1 MVALIGR
8 SVIRRGISNSSNNF
22 KSLYMTKEEIMY
34 VLEVIKPYFERFK
47 KEQVLRMTPTDNVTF
62 REIYQKEMGKPLPTC
77 STCVVDGM
85 LSMIIRAEQQVKEL
99 ATIADDEQTIKP
111 KRKRSAKTHK
121 DLSEGDGL

>member
-1 MVALIGR
+1 MSILLDVVTMVALIRGG
-8 SVIRRGISNSSNNF
+8 IICRGISNIRNNF

-34 VLEVIKPYFERFK
+34 ILEVIKPYFERFK

-62 REIYQKEMGKPLPTC
+62 REIYLKEMGKPLPTC

-99 ATIADDEQTIKP
+99 ATIADDEQPVAKP
-111 KRKRSAKTHK
+111 KRKRK
-121 DLSEGDGL
+121 SE

>member
-1 MVALIGR
+1 MSIILDGLNMVALIRGYT
-8 SVIRRGISNSSNNF
+8 ICRGISNSSNNF

-34 VLEVIKPYFERFK
+34 ILEVIKPYFERFK
-47 KEQVLRMTPTDNVTF
+47 KEQVLRMTPQDNVTF

-99 ATIADDEQTIKP
+99 ATIADDEQPVAKP
-111 KRKRSAKTHK
+111 KRKRK
-121 DLSEGDGL
+121 SE

>member
-1 MVALIGR
+1 MSIILDGLDMVALIGR
-8 SVIRRGISNSSNNF
+8 GVIRRGISNSSNNF

-99 ATIADDEQTIKP
+99 ATIADDEQPVAKP
-111 KRKRSAKTHK
+111 KRKRK
-121 DLSEGDGL
+121 SE

>member
-1 MVALIGR
+1 MSIILDGLDMVALIGR
-8 SVIRRGISNSSNNF
+8 GVIRRGISNSSNNF

-34 VLEVIKPYFERFK
+34 ILEVIKPYFERFK

-62 REIYQKEMGKPLPTC
+62 REIYLKEMGKPLPTC

-99 ATIADDEQTIKP
+99 ATIADDEQPVAKP
-111 KRKRSAKTHK
+111 KRKRK
-121 DLSEGDGL
+121 SE

>member
-1 MVALIGR
+1 
-8 SVIRRGISNSSNNF
+8 
-22 KSLYMTKEEIMY
+22 MTKEEIMY

-47 KEQVLRMTPTDNVTF
+47 KEQVLRMTPQDNVTF

-99 ATIADDEQTIKP
+99 ATIADDEQPVAKP
-111 KRKRSAKTHK
+111 KRKRK
-121 DLSEGDGL
+121 SE

>member
-1 MVALIGR
+1 MSILLDVVTLVALIRGDT
-8 SVIRRGISNSSNNF
+8 ICRGISNIRNNF

-34 VLEVIKPYFERFK
+34 ILEVIKPYFERFK

-99 ATIADDEQTIKP
+99 ATIADDEQPVAKP
-111 KRKRSAKTHK
+111 KRKRK
-121 DLSEGDGL
+121 SE

>member
-1 MVALIGR
+1 MSIILDVVTMVALIGGG
-8 SVIRRGISNSSNNF
+8 VIRRGISNSSNNF

-34 VLEVIKPYFERFK
+34 ILEVIKPYFERFK
-47 KEQVLRMTPTDNVTF
+47 KEQVLRMTPTDNITF

-99 ATIADDEQTIKP
+99 ATIADDEQPVAKP
-111 KRKRSAKTHK
+111 KRKRK
-121 DLSEGDGL
+121 SE